1 MDLTLTILGLL
12 CMLTGIAGS
21 VLPVLPGPPISWIGL
36 LLLHLTKAV
45 TLSWWFLGITLVIA
59 VGITVLDYFI
69 PAMGTKKFGGSKAGM
84 WGTTIG
90 LVVGI
95 IAPIPL
101 GILIGP
107 FLGAFIGEL
116 FNKADSKTALRAAF
130 GSFLGFLTGTF
141 MKFVVT
147 VVLLVLFIV
156 KMWDFRAGLFSF

>member
-1 MDLTLTILGLL
+1 MDITLTVLGLL
-12 CMLTGIAGS
+12 CMIIGIAGS
-21 VLPVLPGPPISWIGL
+21 VLPVLPGPPISWVGL
-36 LLLHLTKAV
+36 LLLHLTKTV

-147 VVLLVLFIV
+147 VVLFVLFIV
-156 KMWDFRAGLFSF
+156 KMWEFRAGLFSF